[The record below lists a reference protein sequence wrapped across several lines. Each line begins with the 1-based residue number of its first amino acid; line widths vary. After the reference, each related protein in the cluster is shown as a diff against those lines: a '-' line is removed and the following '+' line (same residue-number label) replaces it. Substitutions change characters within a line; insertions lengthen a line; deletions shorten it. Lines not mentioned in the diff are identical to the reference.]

1 MIDEIRK
8 LVEYAR
14 TDKTSKNKIVI
25 IDKISDR
32 EADLIKRKTNFD
44 LTGYIHVIDKS
55 AINHTLKFHGSVGG
69 GLRGQIAVKETDFIL
84 IPEILKSENII
95 YSNKDKIGNDC
106 LLYQAEIDSVYYYIV
121 EIRTGKKQ
129 LAMQTMYKRKRKSKN
144 SFLW

>member
-1 MIDEIRK
+1 M
-8 LVEYAR
+8 V
-14 TDKTSKNKIVI
+14 VW
-25 IDKISDR
+25 
-32 EADLIKRKTNFD
+32 
-44 LTGYIHVIDKS
+44 
-55 AINHTLKFHGSVGG
+55 GG